1 MYTCSHYFRFNHRP
15 PSEEYLWDDVIL
27 KQGRSQRLMALV
39 VQKYGGTSV
48 ANAERIKAVAE
59 RVANRRK
66 AGDNLVVVL
75 SARSGDTDRLL
86 ALGREISS
94 NPDPRE
100 MDVLLATGE
109 QTTIA
114 LLSMALKDMGFDA
127 ISMTGYQAGI
137 ITNRSYS
144 RARINWIETLPI
156 MEKIHEGK
164 IVVVAGFQGY
174 DDEGNIT
181 TLGRGGSD
189 TTAVALAA
197 ALSADMCEIYT
208 DVEGV
213 FTTDPNVYSK
223 ARKLD
228 KISYMEMLE
237 MASMGAKVLHLRSV
251 EFGMKYHVPIMV
263 LSSFTDAPGTL
274 VTKEDAEMEKV
285 VVSGITYNKN
295 EARITITNVPDAP
308 GMAAKVFRAISNANV
323 NLDLIVQ
330 GSGSIM
336 GRTNIS
342 FTVPRTDYEKTFK
355 IAEKVAQEMD
365 AGQVHGN
372 PHIAK
377 ISVIGLGMR
386 SHPGVAS
393 KMFETLARENINLK
407 MISTSEIKI
416 SCIIDEKYTE
426 LAVRVLHDAFQ
437 LDKAPHERIEIQEE
451 K

>member
-1 MYTCSHYFRFNHRP
+1 
-15 PSEEYLWDDVIL
+15 
-27 KQGRSQRLMALV
+27 MALV